1 MKHQVL
7 NIIPLLVLG
16 VFTAQAQVNASI
28 KGFRINDGA
37 LVLEAT
43 LANITTNELVADI
56 SDTKTL
62 LQLPFPQKE
71 GRLDSILRTSTPVTF
86 VVFYDKDKMID
97 EPVMI
102 CDSRLSNMIQVK
114 LGVQETYSISLES
127 RCFSSSVI
135 ALFNK
140 GKKVEAELYVL
151 YRIGNKIYVAR
162 SAKTKV
168 KIRK

>member
-1 MKHQVL
+1 MRYPVL
-7 NIIPLLVLG
+7 GIIPLLVLG
-16 VFTAQAQVNASI
+16 VLTAHAQVNATI

-37 LVLEAT
+37 LVLEALLT
-43 LANITTNELVADI
+43 NTTNGELVADI

-71 GRLDSILRTSTPVTF
+71 SRLDSILRTSTPVTF
-86 VVFYDKDKMID
+86 VVFYDKNNMID

-102 CDSRLSNMIQVK
+102 CDSRLSNMTQVK
-114 LGVQETYSISLES
+114 LGAQETYNLSLES

-135 ALFNK
+135 TLFNK

-151 YRIGNKIYVAR
+151 YRIGNMIYIAR

-168 KIRK
+168 KIKK